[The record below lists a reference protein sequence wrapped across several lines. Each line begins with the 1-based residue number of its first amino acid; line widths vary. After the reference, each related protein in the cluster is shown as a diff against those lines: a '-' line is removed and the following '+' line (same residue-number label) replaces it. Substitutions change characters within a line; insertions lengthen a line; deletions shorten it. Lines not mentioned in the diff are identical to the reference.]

1 MQHSSDFHCIEF
13 YCSQGK
19 SVRCWERKTRGA
31 NLEQQFADLVFAL
44 GGGFVERCEL
54 PQVGHVDRGAVS
66 DQQLGHLVVTV
77 RTGVMEGNQ
86 ASVKRKQHIIIILLP
101 SINFF

>member
-1 MQHSSDFHCIEF
+1 MS
-13 YCSQGK
+13 
-19 SVRCWERKTRGA
+19 

-44 GGGFVERCEL
+44 SGGFMERREL
-54 PQVGHVDRGAVS
+54 PQVGHVDRGSVP

-86 ASVKRKQHIIIILLP
+86 TTVDGKSTHRISKTVP
-101 SINFF
+101 